1 MSLRHHLQEYLS
13 IRRSLGYDLR
23 TNERILRRF
32 VEFVEAEN
40 APYVTTALFLRWQDG
55 FGHAG
60 RQTWA
65 ARLTMVRLF
74 AQWLHGFDPGHEAP
88 PRNLIPSRNR
98 RVRPHIYNDQ
108 QIAAIIEASAKLP
121 SIYGMRGLTCSTLFG
136 LIAATGLRISEA
148 LNLDNDDVDL
158 NAGVLRVRRGKNG
171 RERLIPLAASVT
183 TQLQSYAAERDRLLK
198 LTPKPFFVNCEGR
211 RFGDCSAR
219 YNFALACQ
227 SIGLR
232 AAQQYGRHGR
242 GPRIH
247 DLRHSFAA
255 KTMIDWYRTGK
266 DAAQEMIKLT
276 TYLGHTNPENTYWYI
291 EAVPELPELASDRVA
306 GADEGKVR
314 Q

>member
-1 MSLRHHLQEYLS
+1 MSLRDHLQGYLG

-23 TNERILRRF
+23 STERILRRF
-32 VEFVEAEN
+32 VEFIEAEN

-55 FGHAG
+55 SGHAG
-60 RQTWA
+60 RQTWV
-65 ARLTMVRLF
+65 ARLSMIRLF
-74 AQWLHGFDPGHEAP
+74 AQWLHGFDPGHEVP

-98 RVRPHIYNDQ
+98 RVRPHIYSDE
-108 QIAAIIEASAKLP
+108 QIAAIIGASAKLP

-171 RERLIPLAASVT
+171 RERLIPVAVSVT
-183 TQLQSYAAERDRLLK
+183 AKLKSYAAERDRLLR
-198 LTPKPFFVNCEGR
+198 LRPKPLFVNCDGR
-211 RFGDCSAR
+211 RFGDSSAR

-232 AAQQYGRHGR
+232 DAQQYGRHGR

-255 KTMIDWYRTGK
+255 QTMIDWYRSGK
-266 DAAQEMIKLT
+266 DAAREMIKLT
-276 TYLGHTNPENTYWYI
+276 TYLGHTKPENTYWYI
-291 EAVPELPELASDRVA
+291 EAVPELLELASDRAA